1 MEYSLSQENCTICEN
16 LLRSSSEQPVDLE
29 LTLPDH
35 CPDIERILKCRME
48 HSITSEIIT
57 GSRLDIDGMISVR
70 LYYLDSKKQ
79 AIRYYENNTPFSCS
93 FELKRT
99 ADDAVCRVRIRN
111 EYLNCRAVSPR
122 RLDIHGAFSVIA
134 AVYSVG
140 NASCCTDIEGDDIR
154 QKKHTET
161 MGVLCGIGQQQF
173 SINEVLDPGAG
184 KSAPESILR
193 SELSISL
200 DDCRA
205 IDDKLM
211 LKGEA
216 TLRVLYV
223 TDIRSGAEDHM
234 TFSVPISRVIDV
246 PGINENTV
254 NDISVDVLNSEVS
267 VKSAYDSESTLI
279 TLDARLSALVMAYT
293 EKNAE
298 ITDDAYS
305 TEHELQLSFGNTPS
319 RRLLGNV
326 RTEASVKGEL
336 SADDDGITRIIDL
349 WSDGLSYMT
358 GVQDGKLTVKG
369 KLCFCM
375 LAVNSKGVPFYSE
388 RAQDFQIAADASG
401 FPSDSSA
408 NTDISI
414 CSVSYRIADDKTVE
428 VKADMKLRAAV
439 YKDCTCR
446 TITGCTGLVDRKR
459 EKDSTAALTIYYAD
473 EGESIW
479 DIARMYC
486 TSPQDICIENNISG
500 DVIQARGM
508 ILIPM

>member
-1 MEYSLSQENCTICEN
+1 MEYSLKQENCTICEN
-16 LLRSSSEQPVDLE
+16 LLKASSEQPVDLE

-48 HSITSEIIT
+48 HGITSEVIT
-57 GSRLDIDGMISVR
+57 GNRLDIDGIISIR

-79 AIRYYENNTPFSCS
+79 AVRYYENNTPFSCS
-93 FELKRT
+93 FELRKT
-99 ADDAVCRVRIRN
+99 ADDAVCRVRIKN

-122 RLDIHGAFSVIA
+122 RLDIHGAFSVTA
-134 AVYSVG
+134 SVFSFG
-140 NASCCTDIEGDDIR
+140 SVSLCTDIEGDDIR
-154 QKKHTET
+154 QKKHPEAV
-161 MGVLCGIGQQQF
+161 GLLCGMGQQQF
-173 SINEVLDPGAG
+173 SVNEVFDPGAG
-184 KSAPESILR
+184 KPAPESILR
-193 SELSISL
+193 SEMSISL

-216 TLRVLYV
+216 TLKVLYV

-234 TFSVPISRVIDV
+234 SFSFPVSRVIDV
-246 PGINENTV
+246 PGITENTI
-254 NDISVDVLNSEVS
+254 NDISVDILNSEVS

-279 TLDARLSALVMAYT
+279 TLDARLSAFVMAYS
-293 EKNAE
+293 EKNTE

-305 TEHELQLSFGNTPS
+305 TEHELQLSFGNSPF
-319 RRLLGNV
+319 RRLFGNI
-326 RTEASVKGEL
+326 RTNASVKGEL
-336 SADDDGITRIIDL
+336 SSDEEGISRVTDL
-349 WSDGLSYMT
+349 WCDGLSYMT
-358 GVQDGKLTVKG
+358 SVSEGKLTIRG

-375 LAVNSKGVPFYSE
+375 LAVNTKGIPFYSE
-388 RAQDFQIAADASG
+388 KTEDFVITSDASDY
-401 FPSDSSA
+401 PPDSSA
-408 NTDISI
+408 NTDISFG
-414 CSVSYRIADDKTVE
+414 SVSYRIADDKTVE

-439 YKDCTCR
+439 YRDCTCR
-446 TITGCTGLVDRKR
+446 TIIGCTGLVDRKR
-459 EKDSTAALTIYYAD
+459 EKDTTAALTIYYAD